1 MKRTD
6 DKSLHYAKEGRRS
19 MGLKITIIKILLL
32 SLLLISGN
40 ACASVP
46 EGTDTKPVELW
57 EAMLMAEKNNPALK
71 GSNIEREK
79 SGIDVKIAEGMKLP
93 KIDLWANTTLSEY
106 PSTVVPIREA
116 GVFPPLD
123 THITRFGIEL
133 NIPIYT
139 GGKLEAEKVSAQKTS
154 EAVSEDHKQQ
164 RQDLLYSVVS
174 VFSRSLYFR
183 DMKDASEK
191 RIGALEDR
199 ERSLTLLLSEGRI
212 PKLDLL
218 RLQTQLSQARHDH
231 IVIEQA
237 EKDALSLLGTLT
249 GNEFPIGSVAAISFD
264 ARPDELDKIEKS
276 DVLESSHAVK
286 KSSLLTEAYY
296 ARSEAIKGEN
306 MPQISFFGR
315 GTGSI
320 GGGSEVYDDWQA
332 GLQVTIKMW
341 DGYVSKNRLKKSL
354 LDIEKARFDLEQ
366 TRNQTLNDAREAS
379 GSLKGAISKIETASI
394 QLKEAREAFRIEQ
407 LRYETGEST
416 ITDLLSAESGLWSA
430 DASLSK
436 AYYEKIASEANV
448 LRLLGRLSPEMMR
461 FSPDKTNNEKKS
473 EKDEVVR

>member
-1 MKRTD
+1 M
-6 DKSLHYAKEGRRS
+6 
-19 MGLKITIIKILLL
+19 
-32 SLLLISGN
+32 
-40 ACASVP
+40 
-46 EGTDTKPVELW
+46 
-57 EAMLMAEKNNPALK
+57 
-71 GSNIEREK
+71 
-79 SGIDVKIAEGMKLP
+79 
-93 KIDLWANTTLSEY
+93 
-106 PSTVVPIREA
+106 
-116 GVFPPLD
+116 
-123 THITRFGIEL
+123 
-133 NIPIYT
+133 
-139 GGKLEAEKVSAQKTS
+139 
-154 EAVSEDHKQQ
+154 
-164 RQDLLYSVVS
+164 
-174 VFSRSLYFR
+174 
-183 DMKDASEK
+183 
-191 RIGALEDR
+191 
-199 ERSLTLLLSEGRI
+199 
-212 PKLDLL
+212 
-218 RLQTQLSQARHDH
+218 
-231 IVIEQA
+231 
-237 EKDALSLLGTLT
+237 
-249 GNEFPIGSVAAISFD
+249 
-264 ARPDELDKIEKS
+264 DKIEKS

-296 ARSEAIKGEN
+296 ARSEAIKGET

-320 GGGSEVYDDWQA
+320 GGGSEVYDDWQV

-379 GSLKGAISKIETASI
+379 GSLKEAVSKIETASI

-448 LRLLGRLSPEMMR
+448 LRLLGRLSPEIMR